1 MEISDISFNLTTLFD
16 EKYAVLCIKDTD
28 GHIKSSVFKFN
39 SSTFHDDYD
48 KHVNILTKKNVT
60 NENIVNSVNENDDVD
75 IIKRP

>member
-48 KHVNILTKKNVT
+48 KHVNILTRKNVT